1 MNVTR
6 TNYMTLANS
15 GAIPFAKMPK
25 DLADT
30 HGEMT
35 DYLEFYSEDADIK
48 AVVDLYLQKVNAFIV
63 KMNTP
68 VPVIKPAPPQEKPK
82 PIVVEPTVV
91 EVLDIEPK
99 VQEAGFFSSGWGK
112 LLMAGIGAT
121 LLFGSSNFLGDDK
134 PTKKGTR

>member
-48 AVVDLYLQKVNAFIV
+48 AVVDLYLQKVNSFIA
-63 KMNTP
+63 KINSP
-68 VPVIKPAPPQEKPK
+68 VPVIKPAPPQDIR
-82 PIVVEPTVV
+82 PIVEPTVV
-91 EVLDIEPK
+91 EVLDVEPK
-99 VQEAGFFSSGWGK
+99 AKTAGFFSSGWGK
-112 LLMAGIGAT
+112 LLMAGIGAS
-121 LLFGSSNFLGDDK
+121 LLFGSSNFLGDDSK
-134 PTKKGTR
+134 ASKK